1 MWLWSS
7 DALSLFVLKRVNN
20 WRERGDSLQLF
31 GLLDANNESVS
42 ADQTRMT
49 TEYLYTIIHL
59 LMCVWSSHALSLIMS
74 KRANNWREPHGSLQ
88 LLGHLDTNND
98 GACEDQTQMR
108 KWIIVRNVSVVM
120 WVWSSDA
127 LSLFVSKWANSWR
140 ERGVSLQVLALFDR
154 NDGSAC
160 DDQTHMRKWI
170 IIYNYSVVMKIWS
183 SDALSLFKS
192 KRADNWREL
201 NRSFQL
207 LALFDRNNE
216 SASEEQTHM
225 TTE

>member
-1 MWLWSS
+1 
-7 DALSLFVLKRVNN
+7 
-20 WRERGDSLQLF
+20 
-31 GLLDANNESVS
+31 
-42 ADQTRMT
+42 
-49 TEYLYTIIHL
+49 
-59 LMCVWSSHALSLIMS
+59 MCVWSSHALSLIMS
-74 KRANNWREPHGSLQ
+74 KRANNCREPHGSLQ